1 LCRQC
6 FCSDRICKTP
16 QVTVSVPSIDQH
28 LTKIEAAGGRVLKGK
43 TRIEDMG
50 YYAYVSDTEGNLLG
64 LWEDIKR

>member
-1 LCRQC
+1 
-6 FCSDRICKTP
+6 
-16 QVTVSVPSIDQH
+16 VSVPSIDQH